1 MSNIFDMENAMPS
14 LTYQEKSLYATLAA
28 NLIVYVPYFFVAS
41 RHATLNQ
48 IVGTITALI
57 VLQIVLQAIIAI
69 FSRSRLTDER
79 DRQIEAR
86 GYRAGYFA
94 LVTGVLVALAL
105 LWVHAMLGFIN
116 PNHAAIHFINV
127 LFAVLVLAELI
138 KTVTQLVSYR
148 VGA

>member
-1 MSNIFDMENAMPS
+1 MSKFFDMENEMPS

-28 NLIVYVPYFFVAS
+28 NLIVYLPYFAFAI
-41 RHATLNQ
+41 RHTSLKR
-48 IVGTITALI
+48 IVGTIVTLI
-57 VLQIVLQAIIAI
+57 VVQIVLQTIIAI

-79 DRQIEAR
+79 DRLIEAR

-94 LVTGVLVALAL
+94 LVAGVLVALAL
-105 LWVHAMLGFIN
+105 LWTHAILGFVN

-127 LFAVLVLAELI
+127 LFAVLVLAELV
-138 KTVTQLVSYR
+138 KTATQLISYR